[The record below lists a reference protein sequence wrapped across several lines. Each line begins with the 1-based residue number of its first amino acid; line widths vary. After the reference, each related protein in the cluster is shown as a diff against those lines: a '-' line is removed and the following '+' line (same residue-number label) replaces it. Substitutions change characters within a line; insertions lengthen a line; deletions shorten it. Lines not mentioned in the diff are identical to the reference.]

1 MIGSR
6 GPGIL
11 VGAGVSRAARQGAD
25 CHCCGKV
32 PFSSGALMG
41 QEIQAS
47 RFNKSDFAAF
57 QERLRAE
64 TELLAHWFATGA
76 FDTGPTAGGFELE
89 ACLVGR
95 DLQPACIIEPF
106 LERLQDPLV
115 VPELATFN
123 VELNGT
129 PQPLRGDALSRIAAE
144 LGSTWAHCNGVA
156 GDLGARLAMIGILPT
171 LRPEHLDIAHMA
183 PRRRYRALNERIL
196 ALRRGRPLLLDIK
209 GKDHLV
215 LAHRDVMLESA
226 ATSFQI
232 HLKVNADEGARVYNA
247 SKIIAAAMVGVSANS
262 PYLFGCDLWDE
273 SRIPLFEQA
282 VSVGGSV
289 FSERV
294 SFGLRYVEQSVAECF
309 QANLARFP
317 VLLPQVM
324 DEPPERLAHL
334 RLHNGTIWRWNRPLI
349 GCEGGGPP
357 HLRIEHRVVPA
368 GPTVTDAI
376 ANAALYFGAAR
387 ALASDPEPPE
397 HRLPFRSA
405 RANFYA
411 AAQAGLR
418 ASVQWLDGRRTG
430 LAEVLSADLVPRAR
444 RGLLDVGIDE
454 NEVERWL
461 GPIEGRLRTGQTG
474 AVWQR
479 AFVQRHGGDTAALTA
494 AYLERQQAGR
504 PVHEWTL

>member
-1 MIGSR
+1 
-6 GPGIL
+6 
-11 VGAGVSRAARQGAD
+11 
-25 CHCCGKV
+25 
-32 PFSSGALMG
+32 MG

-47 RFNKSDFAAF
+47 RFNKSDFSAF
-57 QERLRAE
+57 EGRLRAE
-64 TELLAHWFATGA
+64 TALLAHWFETGA
-76 FDTGPTAGGFELE
+76 FDTAPTAGGFELE

-95 DLQPACIIEPF
+95 DLEPASIIEPF
-106 LERLQDPLV
+106 LEGLRDPLV

-123 VELNGT
+123 VELNST
-129 PQPLRGDALSRIAAE
+129 PQPLQGDALSRMAAE

-215 LAHRDVMLESA
+215 LEHRDVMLESA

-232 HLKVNADEGARVYNA
+232 HLKVNPDEAARVYNA

-262 PYLFGCDLWDE
+262 PFLFGCDLWDE

-294 SFGLRYVEQSVAECF
+294 SFGLRYVRQS
-309 QANLARFP
+309 NLARFP

-349 GCEGGGPP
+349 GCEGDGPP

-376 ANAALYFGAAR
+376 ANAALYFGAVH
-387 ALASDPEPPE
+387 ALAADPEPPE
-397 HRLPFRSA
+397 HRLPFLAA

-418 ASVQWLDGRRTG
+418 ASVQWLDGRQAG
-430 LAEVLSADLVPRAR
+430 LAEVLSADVLPRAR
-444 RGLLDVGIDE
+444 RGLLDLGIDASE
-454 NEVERWL
+454 AERWL
-461 GPIEGRLRTGQTG
+461 GPTEGRLRTGQTG
-474 AVWQR
+474 AIWQR
-479 AFVQRHGGDTAALTA
+479 AFAQRHGGDMAGLAA

>member
-1 MIGSR
+1 
-6 GPGIL
+6 
-11 VGAGVSRAARQGAD
+11 
-25 CHCCGKV
+25 
-32 PFSSGALMG
+32 
-41 QEIQAS
+41 
-47 RFNKSDFAAF
+47 
-57 QERLRAE
+57 
-64 TELLAHWFATGA
+64 
-76 FDTGPTAGGFELE
+76 
-89 ACLVGR
+89 
-95 DLQPACIIEPF
+95 
-106 LERLQDPLV
+106 
-115 VPELATFN
+115 
-123 VELNGT
+123 
-129 PQPLRGDALSRIAAE
+129 
-144 LGSTWAHCNGVA
+144 
-156 GDLGARLAMIGILPT
+156 
-171 LRPEHLDIAHMA
+171 
-183 PRRRYRALNERIL
+183 
-196 ALRRGRPLLLDIK
+196 
-209 GKDHLV
+209 
-215 LAHRDVMLESA
+215 
-226 ATSFQI
+226 
-232 HLKVNADEGARVYNA
+232 
-247 SKIIAAAMVGVSANS
+247 
-262 PYLFGCDLWDE
+262 
-273 SRIPLFEQA
+273 
-282 VSVGGSV
+282 
-289 FSERV
+289 
-294 SFGLRYVEQSVAECF
+294 
-309 QANLARFP
+309 
-317 VLLPQVM
+317 M

-444 RGLLDVGIDE
+444 RGLLDLGIDE

>member
-1 MIGSR
+1 
-6 GPGIL
+6 
-11 VGAGVSRAARQGAD
+11 
-25 CHCCGKV
+25 
-32 PFSSGALMG
+32 MG

-47 RFNKSDFAAF
+47 RFNKADFATF
-57 QERLRAE
+57 QERLQAE
-64 TELLAHWFATGA
+64 TELLAHWFETGA
-76 FDTGPTAGGFELE
+76 FDTAPAAGGFELE

-95 DLQPACIIEPF
+95 DLEPACIIEPF
-106 LERLQDPLV
+106 LEGLQDPLV

-123 VELNGT
+123 IELNGT
-129 PQPLRGDALSRIAAE
+129 PQPLRGDALSRMAAE
-144 LGSTWAHCNGVA
+144 LASTWAHCSAVA
-156 GDLGARLAMIGILPT
+156 DGLGARLAMVGILPT

-196 ALRRGRPLLLDIK
+196 ALRRGRPILLDIK

-215 LAHRDVMLESA
+215 MEHRDVMLESA

-232 HLKVNADEGARVYNA
+232 HLKVHPDKAARVYNA
-247 SKIIAAAMVGVSANS
+247 SKILAAPMVGISANS
-262 PYLFGCDLWDE
+262 PFLFGCDLWDE
-273 SRIPLFEQA
+273 TRIPLFEQA

-294 SFGLRYVEQSVAECF
+294 SFGLRYAEQSVAECF

-349 GCEGGGPP
+349 GTEGGGPP

-376 ANAALYFGAAR
+376 ANAALYFGAVH
-387 ALASDPEPPE
+387 ALAADPEPPE
-397 HRLPFRSA
+397 HRLPFLAARS
-405 RANFYA
+405 NFYA
-411 AAQAGLR
+411 AAQTGLR
-418 ASVQWLDGRRTG
+418 TSVQWMDGRRAR
-430 LAEVLSADLVPRAR
+430 LADVLSTDLLPQAR
-444 RGLLDVGIDE
+444 RGLLDLGIDA

-479 AFVQRHGGDTAALTA
+479 AFVQRHGGDMAALTA

-504 PVHEWTL
+504 PIHEWTV